1 MISDII
7 SQASLIDTDFKQYFI
22 SLGFIF
28 SSSGIGIF
36 SAVARLCNTA
46 QAISRLLD
54 VSNLVPIGCPR
65 HAERLFRLPNARS
78 IVALILACA
87 VLYSFFFYLVET
99 ELVSKYFRQGSHF
112 SLWDSQHG
120 VPEYPGIIKKIT
132 YALRICGKIPL
143 PATVSLS
150 IIYHGFRIG
159 IWVQSMHP
167 MTTGIPVIN
176 WNFSTNIANFLALK
190 IFCIHMPMLVWLLK
204 YIRYLQTDDTDIPI
218 QSAMSS

>member
-1 MISDII
+1 MYMQAIIHKNECKTYTSKKMLDPVRHMMISDII

-87 VLYSFFFYLVET
+87 VLYSFFLFGGD
-99 ELVSKYFRQGSHF
+99 RI
-112 SLWDSQHG
+112 SQQ
-120 VPEYPGIIKKIT
+120 V
-132 YALRICGKIPL
+132 
-143 PATVSLS
+143 
-150 IIYHGFRIG
+150 
-159 IWVQSMHP
+159 
-167 MTTGIPVIN
+167 
-176 WNFSTNIANFLALK
+176 FST
-190 IFCIHMPMLVWLLK
+190 
-204 YIRYLQTDDTDIPI
+204 R
-218 QSAMSS
+218 

>member
-1 MISDII
+1 MYMQAIIHKNECKTYTSKKMLDPVRHMMISDII

-112 SLWDSQHG
+112 SL
-120 VPEYPGIIKKIT
+120 
-132 YALRICGKIPL
+132 
-143 PATVSLS
+143 
-150 IIYHGFRIG
+150 
-159 IWVQSMHP
+159 
-167 MTTGIPVIN
+167 
-176 WNFSTNIANFLALK
+176 
-190 IFCIHMPMLVWLLK
+190 
-204 YIRYLQTDDTDIPI
+204 
-218 QSAMSS
+218 